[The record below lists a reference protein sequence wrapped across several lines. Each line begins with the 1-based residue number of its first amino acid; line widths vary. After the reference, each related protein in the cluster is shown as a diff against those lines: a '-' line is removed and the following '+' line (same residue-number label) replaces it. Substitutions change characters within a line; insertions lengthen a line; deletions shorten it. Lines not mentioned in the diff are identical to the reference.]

1 MKNRIRAA
9 FSPIPRENRPSVKR
23 GNGSQYE
30 TPSQKTLFLL
40 RKTNIFPNKKAG
52 ETNIFHFL
60 NLYYV
65 TLISFVL
72 YSFDAPTKHP
82 KHILRDRSEDTEHVA
97 RISHY
102 PRLSCN

>member
-1 MKNRIRAA
+1 MRNGIRAA
-9 FSPIPRENRPSVKR
+9 FSPIPRENRPFVKR
-23 GNGSQYE
+23 GNGTQYE
-30 TPSQKTLFLL
+30 TPSRKTLFLL

-65 TLISFVL
+65 ALISFVL
-72 YSFDAPTKHP
+72 YAFNARMKHP
-82 KHILRDRSEDTEHVA
+82 KHILRDRSKDTEHVA
-97 RISHY
+97 SIFRY